1 MKGQAPFVLL
11 RSHGEVEDE
20 RRERKVHFI
29 TQKKKKKEES
39 ENEGRDF
46 ADDWGRMKRL
56 IGLLSG
62 CSF

>member
-1 MKGQAPFVLL
+1 MPFVLL
-11 RSHGEVEDE
+11 CSHGEVEDE

-29 TQKKKKKEES
+29 TQKKEER